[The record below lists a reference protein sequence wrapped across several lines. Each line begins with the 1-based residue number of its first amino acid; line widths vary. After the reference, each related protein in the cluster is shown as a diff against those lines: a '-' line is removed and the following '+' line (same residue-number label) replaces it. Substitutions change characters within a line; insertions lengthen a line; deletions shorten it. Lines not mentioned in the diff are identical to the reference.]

1 MYKLNDVFYLDK
13 EYAQRAEF
21 CNKNNLAI
29 IEIEADEHGRRFK
42 IAEMP
47 QPSPKEEAQQN
58 LNELKQWF
66 DVEYAR
72 LEQKYRRLHTLN
84 KFCDDGTRPFDQ
96 LILLYEE
103 AERKRKQIQ
112 DLEAFIDNE

>member
-1 MYKLNDVFYLDK
+1 MRLNDIFYEKD
-13 EYAQRAEF
+13 Y
-21 CNKNNLAI
+21 KNVYNYVI
-29 IEIEADEHGRRFK
+29 TNNYTIKEIEPDEHGRRFK

-72 LEQKYRRLHTLN
+72 LEQKFRRLHTLN

-103 AERKRKQIQ
+103 AERKRRQIQ